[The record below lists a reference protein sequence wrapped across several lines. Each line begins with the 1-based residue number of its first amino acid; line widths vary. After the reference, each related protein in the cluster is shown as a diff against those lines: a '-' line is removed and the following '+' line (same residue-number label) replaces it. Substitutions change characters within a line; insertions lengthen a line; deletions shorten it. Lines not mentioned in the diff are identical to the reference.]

1 MTLADLWCIVR
12 VLGLFSRVT
21 MAKCNA
27 RSLALMLVNDSSDT
41 AHSKS
46 VIDRSMTFWL
56 WTSDLWQCVINNMV
70 HDNVTISELRKRIID
85 RM

>member
-46 VIDRSMTFWL
+46 VIDRSMTL
-56 WTSDLWQCVINNMV
+56 SDLWQCVIDNVV
-70 HDNVTISELRKRIID
+70 HDNVTIRELRKRIID

>member
-46 VIDRSMTFWL
+46 VIDRSMTL
-56 WTSDLWQCVINNMV
+56 SDLWQCVIDNMV
-70 HDNVTISELRKRIID
+70 HDNVTISELRKRVIDTD

>member
-27 RSLALMLVNDSSDT
+27 RSLARMLVNDSSDT

-46 VIDRSMTFWL
+46 VIDRSMTL
-56 WTSDLWQCVINNMV
+56 SDLWQCVIDNVV